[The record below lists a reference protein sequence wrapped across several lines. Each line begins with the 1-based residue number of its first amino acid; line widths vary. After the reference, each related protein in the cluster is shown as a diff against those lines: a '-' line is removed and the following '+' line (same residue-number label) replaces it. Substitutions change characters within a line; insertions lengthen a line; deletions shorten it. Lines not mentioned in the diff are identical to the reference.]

1 MEQYII
7 YARPSD
13 YPSHFVVRRATIRLR
28 SVHMHDPPHALKATL
43 EEARDTL
50 PEGLVRINRQ
60 EQDDPVIVEVWI

>member
-1 MEQYII
+1 
-7 YARPSD
+7 
-13 YPSHFVVRRATIRLR
+13 
-28 SVHMHDPPHALKATL
+28 MHDPPHALKATL